1 MSHQHTITD
10 NLQFSA
16 DSKLP
21 QILFGTGII
30 GLLISAYGFFADANQ
45 FFFSYLVSFT
55 FFTGIALA
63 SVFMVMF
70 HHITKS
76 KWGVVIRRIPE
87 TFGANL
93 GIWAF
98 FAIPILLVFTRFY
111 LFCLLDG
118 ADGFSSITVVV
129 FATRVPIN

>member
-1 MSHQHTITD
+1 MSHQPTITD

-21 QILFGTGII
+21 QILFGVGIA
-30 GLLISAYGFFADANQ
+30 GLLVSAYGYFTNADQ

-76 KWGVVIRRIPE
+76 KWGIVVRRIPE
-87 TFGANL
+87 TFGAN
-93 GIWAF
+93 I
-98 FAIPILLVFTRFY
+98 T
-111 LFCLLDG
+111 
-118 ADGFSSITVVV
+118 SSI
-129 FATRVPIN
+129 FE